1 VHRSLVRSDN
11 FPQGGTYE
19 HPRSKVHRQQP
30 AGEASRHFVM
40 LIACDRLTDDCKQ
53 GLCVA
58 QQQALDSPATLSDL
72 SLRTLPNRFPRTSHP
87 RRTVA
92 LQLQEGDRRRR
103 VQFVIE
109 ENVAAEADAPL
120 MRIVFENLLGNAWK
134 FSSKKKRQRIEF
146 GTARTERGV
155 EYFVRDNGAGFEPA
169 HATRLFQP
177 FQRLHTEAEFP
188 GLGIALAT
196 VKRIITRHGGE
207 IWAEGAIGEGAT
219 IRWTLPPA
227 AGDRGT
233 ATFAYVG
240 APSLA
245 RTPPH

>member
-1 VHRSLVRSDN
+1 VCSAA
-11 FPQGGTYE
+11 
-19 HPRSKVHRQQP
+19 
-30 AGEASRHFVM
+30 AGAGLARDT
-40 LIACDRLTDDCKQ
+40 LRLELAYAAEQIPPNISPEKNRR
-53 GLCVA
+53 VA
-58 QQQALDSPATLSDL
+58 AAG
-72 SLRTLPNRFPRTSHP
+72 R
-87 RRTVA
+87 
-92 LQLQEGDRRRR
+92 DRRRR